1 MCPVYWYPSHTHTH
15 TATATH
21 TDTDTHAHIDT
32 YEYLVYIYCSQHNPL
47 WRFYSPSSYTCW
59 ILQMDLFKIEPHEPR
74 DSLSWSGLNHPN
86 WRNLSFWLILSDPQL
101 HAVFPQH
108 IAASFLLKTLFDYL
122 KHTQSWDNHDTW
134 HLDISHIFSNHH
146 TFGAIESP
154 FARSDGLSLSCSIC
168 FSSSNRTCSMPGP
181 ETCQKPWNKS
191 WEMTLYDKLW
201 YKKWSFMI
209 LYK

>member
-1 MCPVYWYPSHTHTH
+1 MSCILIPIAHTHIQPKQH
-15 TATATH
+15 TH
-21 TDTDTHAHIDT
+21 TDTDTHAHTDT

-101 HAVFPQH
+101 HAVFQLDP
-108 IAASFLLKTLFDYL
+108 STLLLPFFLKTLFDYL
-122 KHTQSWDNHDTW
+122 KHTHTQSWDNHDTW

-146 TFGAIESP
+146 TFSRVPPFPIFLGRSNPHLRGPMAFPSPVRSVSALRIERAP
-154 FARSDGLSLSCSIC
+154 CLV
-168 FSSSNRTCSMPGP
+168 
-181 ETCQKPWNKS
+181 QKHVKNH
-191 WEMTLYDKLW
+191 
-201 YKKWSFMI
+201 
-209 LYK
+209 